1 MVAFQSIGW
10 LREML
15 VTMRVVD
22 YGVNQSLDR
31 SRMTKWDP
39 RRLNAVAVALPDG
52 VTPPGTRGRILHAA
66 LKLFAEYGFHGTS
79 IRDLGA
85 EVGINSATLY
95 SHYPSKEQ
103 ILADLVTIGH
113 QELLRRLQEALLATG
128 ADPAEQL
135 QALVRAQVLAH
146 ADFPLLALVANQE
159 LHALSPERAAPA
171 IALRDQ
177 ASELAVR
184 VLDNGIRRGVFTVG
198 DPFLAGLA
206 ISAMG
211 IRVASWFGP
220 DQPYTRE
227 QVADAFANYSLQI
240 VGAITRK
247 G

>member
-1 MVAFQSIGW
+1 MA
-10 LREML
+10 
-15 VTMRVVD
+15 
-22 YGVNQSLDR
+22 
-31 SRMTKWDP
+31 KWDP

-52 VTPPGTRGRILHAA
+52 VTPPGTRGRILHGA

-79 IRDLGA
+79 IRELGA

-103 ILADLVTIGH
+103 ILADLVIIGH
-113 QELLRRLQEALLATG
+113 QELLRRLQEALLGTG
-128 ADPAEQL
+128 TDPAEQL
-135 QALVRAQVLAH
+135 RALVRAQVLVH

-159 LHALSPERAAPA
+159 LHALSPQLAAPA

-184 VLDNGIRRGVFTVG
+184 VLDHGIRRRAFTVA

-206 ISAMG
+206 IGAMG

-220 DQPYTRE
+220 DQPYSRE
-227 QVADAFANYSLQI
+227 QVADAFASYAVAI
-240 VGAITRK
+240 VGATTPRR